1 MRTAVENWQEDAL
14 TGHTHEPNDVTV
26 QLDGLGRKLGEP
38 ASEPPAQEGS
48 DGPVFVDESGRRSK
62 KFRRAGWVLAAV
74 CACYAVTLVTA
85 LVGGSS
91 TAPWLPG
98 ISQFAESKKKEK
110 VEVEPA
116 PSESVS
122 AGDAPAYRPGAPA
135 PTDSTG
141 AVLPQRPSG
150 TASSGAPKG
159 VPAARGAKASAPAA
173 AKPSSGGGVP
183 APGGGPSPTS
193 SPGGGDP
200 VPEPVASP
208 VDPSPSPSAP
218 TSAPVEPPAQE
229 GAR

>member
-1 MRTAVENWQEDAL
+1 M
-14 TGHTHEPNDVTV
+14 
-26 QLDGLGRKLGEP
+26 
-38 ASEPPAQEGS
+38 
-48 DGPVFVDESGRRSK
+48 FVDESGRRSK

-116 PSESVS
+116 PSEPVS
-122 AGDAPAYRPGAPA
+122 AGDAPGYRPGAPA

-141 AVLPQRPSG
+141 AVLPQRPTSS
-150 TASSGAPKG
+150 TVSSGAPKV
-159 VPAARGAKASAPAA
+159 VPAVPGAKAPAPAPA
-173 AKPSSGGGVP
+173 EPSAGGGVP
-183 APGGGPSPTS
+183 APGGGPTPTA

-200 VPEPVASP
+200 LPEPVASP

-229 GAR
+229 GA